1 MTIREGRRV
10 DVLHL
15 VSGGARQQPRAEA
28 ARDLYDGLWFRS
40 ARARA
45 ERAGDAWFILSARH
59 GLLEPEARVQPYA
72 DRLDGRSAA
81 ALRAWVT
88 LTTERMERM
97 LPEAGRVVVLCDRD
111 PPPELLRWLRVR
123 YPEVE
128 TPLAGLNIAAQVLHM
143 ARDAD
148 RVMRAPPARRL
159 ARMA

>member
-1 MTIREGRRV
+1 MTTMEGRRV

-15 VSGGARQQPRAEA
+15 VSGGVRQQPRPEA

-45 ERAGDAWFILSARH
+45 ERAGDAWFILSARY
-59 GLLEPEARVQPYA
+59 GLLDPDARVQPYA

-81 ALRAWVT
+81 ATRAWVA
-88 LTTERMERM
+88 LATERMERM
-97 LPEAGRVVVLCDRD
+97 LPEAGRVVVLADRD

-148 RVMRAPPARRL
+148 RGAPVAPLRRVARF
-159 ARMA
+159 A

>member
-1 MTIREGRRV
+1 MTAMEGRRIG
-10 DVLHL
+10 VLHL
-15 VSGGARQQPRAEA
+15 VSGGPRQQPRPEA

-59 GLLEPEARVQPYA
+59 GLLDPEARVQPYA
-72 DRLDGRSAA
+72 DRLEGRSAA
-81 ALRAWVT
+81 AMRAWVT

-97 LPEAGRVVVLCDRD
+97 LPEAGRVVLLCDRE

-128 TPLAGLNIAAQVLHM
+128 TPLAGLNTAAQVLHM

-148 RVMRAPPARRL
+148 RSAPVAPPRCAVRY
-159 ARMA
+159 A